1 MIGTAII
8 KIKQLTRQLNR
19 NGKVLYINSYVYS
32 TQYGDAKLHIQVK
45 VVEGNDKGQT
55 GQLISID
62 GFDRIVRMDRDKQ
75 LKIFEMKSLTSIP
88 AK

>member
-1 MIGTAII
+1 MC
-8 KIKQLTRQLNR
+8 K
-19 NGKVLYINSYVYS
+19 
-32 TQYGDAKLHIQVK
+32 TQFGGAKLQIQVK

-55 GQLISID
+55 GQLIPID

-75 LKIFEMKSLTSIP
+75 LKIFELKSLTSIP